1 MLGIALWRSR
11 VAPRWMAIAL
21 IVGGVTHPFLP
32 NHVIAGI
39 GLLIASIGFA
49 GATVALL
56 HTPNDEFD
64 LPPVAMSEAAS

>member
-1 MLGIALWRSR
+1 
-11 VAPRWMAIAL
+11 MAIAL

-39 GLLIASIGFA
+39 GLLVAAAGFA

-56 HTPNDEFD
+56 RMRNDEFD
-64 LPPVAMSEAAS
+64 LPPIAMSREA